1 LFLELKVK
9 FSLDAARPYIPGPT
23 QTTVFHSQPP
33 LPSSPSWHANK
44 SAGSGSGSGPN
55 PSSSPRNPALSSVPP
70 PAVGGGPFKY
80 EDLELAT
87 KGFSESNVLGQGGF
101 GLVYQ
106 GTLSGKEVAIKKLKS
121 GGGQGDREFRA
132 EVEIIGR
139 VHHRNL
145 VSLVGYCIH
154 EDQRLLIYEYVPNK
168 TLDFHLHGMLS
179 IILLLK

>member
-1 LFLELKVK
+1 
-9 FSLDAARPYIPGPT
+9 LDAAGRYIPGQI

-33 LPSSPSWHANK
+33 LPSSPSWHAKN
-44 SAGSGSGSGPN
+44 SVGNGSGSGLK
-55 PSSSPRNPALSSVPP
+55 PSSSPRNPPLSSVPP
-70 PAVGGGPFKY
+70 PAVGGGAFKY
-80 EDLELAT
+80 EDLEIAT
-87 KGFSESNVLGQGGF
+87 KGFSESNLLGEGGF

-121 GGGQGDREFRA
+121 GSGQGEREFRT
-132 EVEIIGR
+132 EVEIISR

-168 TLDFHLHGMLS
+168 TLDFHLHGMLL
-179 IILLLK
+179 IILS